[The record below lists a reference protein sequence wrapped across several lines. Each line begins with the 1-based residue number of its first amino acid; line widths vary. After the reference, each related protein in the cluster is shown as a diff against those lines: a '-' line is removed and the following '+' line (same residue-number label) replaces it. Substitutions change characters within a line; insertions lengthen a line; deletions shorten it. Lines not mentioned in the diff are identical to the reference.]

1 MKQQSLQNWA
11 TPPDFFKFLDD
22 MFHFD
27 IDVCAD
33 SLNKKCIQYI
43 DEESDGLK
51 TPWFPP
57 DRYPNRS
64 AFCNPGFSKPDAWHH
79 RAFEQCTQQPPSAVR
94 FAVVLGIA
102 GASQEWYEFAYD
114 HTLMILNLSPRVQ
127 YLDPTG
133 AGRNSNNYESAVY
146 VYSSLPPCPGNI
158 LRVQWKPR
166 KQKKGAKPC

>member
-22 MFHFD
+22 RFHFD
-27 IDVCAD
+27 IDVCASVD
-33 SLNKKCIQYI
+33 NAKCRRFI
-43 DEESDGLK
+43 DEKMNGLV
-51 TPWFPP
+51 TPWFTGRPSV
-57 DRYPNRS
+57 S

-79 RAFEQCTQQPPSAVR
+79 RAFAECQGRSSCLPERPR

-127 YLDPTG
+127 YIDPTG
-133 AGRNSNNYESAVY
+133 AGRENNNYESAVY

-166 KQKKGAKPC
+166 KQKKARA